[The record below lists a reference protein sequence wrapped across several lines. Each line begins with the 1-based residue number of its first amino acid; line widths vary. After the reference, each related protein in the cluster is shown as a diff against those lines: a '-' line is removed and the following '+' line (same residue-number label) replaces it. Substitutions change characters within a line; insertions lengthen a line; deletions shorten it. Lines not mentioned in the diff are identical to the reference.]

1 MPPETN
7 YIVIMNTNANK
18 QSNAAMALEKALE
31 VRRVWMQAL
40 SGKISK
46 KELDAKGIRFMA
58 VAE

>member
-1 MPPETN
+1 MRRDTK
-7 YIVIMNTNANK
+7 YLVIMNTNANK
-18 QSNAAMALEKALE
+18 QSNAAMALEKAME

-46 KELDAKGIRFMA
+46 KELDANCIRFMA

>member
-1 MPPETN
+1 MRRDIK
-7 YIVIMNTNANK
+7 YLVIMNTNANK
-18 QSNAAMALEKALE
+18 QNNAAMALEKAME